1 MSALTWELH
10 YAINPLLAY
19 EYVRMFHFGSSWAIV
34 AQDSVYLCV
43 LVLVYTDVSL
53 RKSMYSYPCI
63 LYTNV
68 YVSVTGVYLCTSV

>member
-1 MSALTWELH
+1 MSALTWEVH

-19 EYVRMFHFGSSWAIV
+19 EYVRMFHFGSSWVII

-43 LVLVYTDVSL
+43 LVYTDVSL
-53 RKSMYSYPCI
+53 CKPMYSYPCI

-68 YVSVTGVYLCTSV
+68 HVSVTGVYLCTSV